1 MCSAFE
7 KSVLVPQ
14 TVVSP
19 RKTIA
24 LIVETK
30 VSIAR
35 ENNRRIA
42 GAVVLNV
49 VLHLAQDHNQ
59 RLLLM
64 F

>member
-1 MCSAFE
+1 
-7 KSVLVPQ
+7 
-14 TVVSP
+14 
-19 RKTIA
+19 